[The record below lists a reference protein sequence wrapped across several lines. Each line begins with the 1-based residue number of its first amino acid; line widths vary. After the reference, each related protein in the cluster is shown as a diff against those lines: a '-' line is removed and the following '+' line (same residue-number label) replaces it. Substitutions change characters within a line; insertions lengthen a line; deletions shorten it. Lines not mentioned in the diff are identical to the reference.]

1 MNRLCLAVAL
11 TAFVNGAAHAT
22 DQTLKLAVG
31 QQAPIELEENPSTGY
46 RWAIDAQASSNLSIL
61 HIDDRGFS
69 HSVGDKP
76 LLGAPGVHR
85 WNVHA
90 TSPGNASITFVYR
103 RPWEPSV
110 ARRHQVEVEA
120 TVR

>member
-11 TAFVNGAAHAT
+11 TAFVNCAAHAT

-31 QQAPIELEENPSTGY
+31 QQAAIELEENPSTGY
-46 RWAIDAQASSNLSIL
+46 RWSIDAQASSNLSIL
-61 HIDDRGFS
+61 HIDDRGFA
-69 HSVGDKP
+69 HNAGDKP
-76 LLGAPGVHR
+76 LPGAAGVHR
-85 WNVHA
+85 WNVQA

-103 RPWEPSV
+103 RPWESSV

-120 TVR
+120 IVR